1 MPGTSESQLCAL
13 RAPRAPHW
21 RAFQAVGVSEQ
32 LMTFTFL
39 DNSLEHWGMALAVA
53 GGATAVMYFIRA
65 LVLRRVSRIAAET
78 QTGID
83 DVVACMLAS
92 TYLLFIFAIGLY
104 LGSLFLELSGA
115 RELILS
121 RIAVTALLLQLA
133 IWGDTGLRAWRDQY
147 RQQLPP
153 VDGSASRR
161 ASSTVLGFIARLALW
176 VVVFLMMLDNLGF
189 NITTLV
195 ASLGIGGVAVA
206 LAVQNILGDL
216 FASLSIMLDKPF
228 EIGDF
233 IIVGDVL
240 GSVEHI
246 GLKTTRVRGLG
257 GEQVVFS
264 NGDLL
269 KSRIHNHKRMQ
280 SRRVA
285 FILRV
290 AYGTSEQQLGKIP
303 DLIRDVITA
312 RPNIDFERAHF
323 MNYNEWSLDF
333 EVVYH
338 FRSPDYILHM
348 DAQQAI
354 FLELYRRFERE
365 AIQFAHPLSV
375 VRLADQ
381 DVAARLR
388 AVPAGPNTA
397 TRH

>member
-1 MPGTSESQLCAL
+1 
-13 RAPRAPHW
+13 
-21 RAFQAVGVSEQ
+21 
-32 LMTFTFL
+32 MTFTFL
-39 DNSLEHWGMALAVA
+39 NNSLDNWAMALAVA
-53 GGATAVMYFIRA
+53 VGATVAMYFARA
-65 LVLRRVSRIAAET
+65 LVLRRVSTMASRTET
-78 QTGID
+78 RID
-83 DVVACMLAS
+83 DVVACMLAK
-92 TYLLFIFAIGLY
+92 TYVLFIFAVGLY
-104 LGSLFLELSGA
+104 LGSLWLALTPA
-115 RELILS
+115 RELIIS
-121 RIAVTALLLQLA
+121 RVAVTALLLQLA
-133 IWGDTGLRAWRDQY
+133 VWGDTGLRAWRDQY
-147 RQQLPP
+147 RNNLPP
-153 VDGSASRR
+153 VDGNGARR

-176 VVVFLMMLDNLGF
+176 VIVFLMVLDNLGF

-269 KSRIHNHKRMQ
+269 RSRIHNHKRMQ
-280 SRRVA
+280 TRRVA

-290 AYGTSEQQLGKIP
+290 AYGTGEQQLGKIP
-303 DLIRDVITA
+303 ELIRGVISARSDV
-312 RPNIDFERAHF
+312 DFERAHF

-338 FRSPDYILHM
+338 FKSPDYILHM

-354 FLELYRRFERE
+354 FLELYRQFERE
-365 AIQFAHPLSV
+365 GIQFAHPLSV
-375 VRLADQ
+375 VRLADP
-381 DVAARLR
+381 DTVARLR
-388 AVPAGPNTA
+388 QVPAGPNTA
-397 TRH
+397 VRH

>member
-1 MPGTSESQLCAL
+1 MHLIFLGNT
-13 RAPRAPHW
+13 
-21 RAFQAVGVSEQ
+21 VEQ
-32 LMTFTFL
+32 
-39 DNSLEHWGMALAVA
+39 WGMAL
-53 GGATAVMYFIRA
+53 
-65 LVLRRVSRIAAET
+65 IAAISSIALLLTVRHYVICKVKRLAERT
-78 QTGID
+78 ATRLD
-83 DVVACMLAS
+83 DVAAVTLSS
-92 TYLLFIFAIGLY
+92 TYLFSILAVSLY
-104 LGSLFLELSGA
+104 LGTQFLMLPPA
-115 RELILS
+115 RENLVD
-121 RIAVTALLLQLA
+121 RIAFCAFLVQLA
-133 IWGDTGLRAWRDQY
+133 VWGDTALRTWRDQV
-147 RQQLPP
+147 RSNG
-153 VDGSASRR
+153 DNGRR
-161 ASSTVLGFIARLALW
+161 ASSAVLCFVSRLTLWMVAAL
-176 VVVFLMMLDNLGF
+176 MILDNLGF

-290 AYGTSEQQLGKIP
+290 AYGTSEKQLCEIP
-303 DLIRDVITA
+303 AMVREIIGAEPRV
-312 RPNIDFERAHF
+312 DFERTHF
-323 MNYNEWSLDF
+323 MNYGEWSLDF

-338 FRSPDYILHM
+338 FKSPDYIAHM
-348 DAQQAI
+348 NAQQAI
-354 FLELYRRFERE
+354 FLALYRRFEQE
-365 AIQFAHPLSV
+365 HIQFAHPMSII
-375 VRLADQ
+375 RMAEPQ
-381 DVAARLR
+381 PPPSARAPVAPVHNAS
-388 AVPAGPNTA
+388 
-397 TRH
+397 RH